1 MSVIELRNLTKRYGD
16 TVAVRDV
23 SLTVEPGEIFGIIG
37 PNGAGKTT
45 TVEMAAGL
53 RRPDGGS
60 VRILGLDPRRDRTEL
75 RRRLGM
81 QLQESALPDKLRVG
95 EAMRLYASFYPAPAD
110 WRELLDLLG
119 LGEKRNTPFAKL
131 SGGQK
136 QRLSIALALVGN
148 PRVAFLDELTT
159 GLDPAARRE
168 TWDLIESVRNRGVT
182 VVLVSHF
189 MEEVDRLCDRI
200 AIIEAGR
207 VLAVD
212 SPAGLIGTAAAD
224 QQRIRFVPDA
234 PLPAD
239 FLADAPGVTVDR
251 SGRTVVITGGGDL
264 LFTVVSALAVAGI
277 RPRELRMDQAT
288 LDDAFLALTGR
299 ALHQD

>member
-1 MSVIELRNLTKRYGD
+1 MSVIELRNLNKRYGD

-23 SLTVEPGEIFGIIG
+23 SLTVEQGEIFGIIG

-60 VRILGLDPRRDRTEL
+60 VRILGLDPRSDGREL

-95 EAMRLYASFYPAPAD
+95 EAMRLYASFYPDPAD

-119 LGEKRNTPFAKL
+119 LGEKQNTAFAKL

-148 PRVAFLDELTT
+148 PKVAFLDELTT

-200 AIIEAGR
+200 AVIEAGR
-207 VLAVD
+207 VLAID
-212 SPAGLIGTAAAD
+212 SPAGLIGTAVAD
-224 QQRIRFVPDA
+224 RQRIRFVPDA

-239 FLADAPGVTVDR
+239 FLAGTPGVTADR

-264 LFTVVSALAVAGI
+264 LFTVVSALAAAGV

-299 ALHQD
+299 ALDND

>member
-1 MSVIELRNLTKRYGD
+1 MSVIELRNLNKRYGD

-23 SLTVEPGEIFGIIG
+23 SLTVEQGEIFGIIG

-53 RRPDGGS
+53 RHPDGGT
-60 VRILGLDPRRDRTEL
+60 VRVLGLDPQRDGRQL
-75 RRRLGM
+75 RHRLGM
-81 QLQESALPDKLRVG
+81 QLQESALPDKIRVG
-95 EAMRLYASFYPAPAD
+95 EAMRLYASFYRDPAD

-119 LGEKRNTPFAKL
+119 LGAKHDTYFARL

-136 QRLSIALALVGN
+136 QRLSIALALIGN
-148 PRVAFLDELTT
+148 PAVAFLDELTT

-168 TWDLIESVRNRGVT
+168 TWDLIESVRERGVT

-200 AIIEAGR
+200 AIIEGGR

-212 SPAGLIGTAAAD
+212 SPAGLIGAAAVD
-224 QQRIRFVPDA
+224 AQRIRFVPES
-234 PLPAD
+234 PLPVD
-239 FLADAPGVTVDR
+239 FLADVPGVTVDAA
-251 SGRTVVITGGGDL
+251 GRAVAVTGGGDL
-264 LFTVVSALAVAGI
+264 LFTVVSALAAAGI

-299 ALHQD
+299 TLE

>member
-1 MSVIELRNLTKRYGD
+1 MSPVIELRNLNKRYGD

-45 TVEMAAGL
+45 TVELAAGL
-53 RRPDGGS
+53 RRPDTGT
-60 VRILGLDPRRDRTEL
+60 VRVLGLDPQRDGRDL
-75 RRRLGM
+75 RRQVGM
-81 QLQESALPDKLRVG
+81 QLQEAALPDKIRVG

-110 WRELLDLLG
+110 WRELLDVLG
-119 LGEKRNTPFAKL
+119 LSAKRDTVFGKL

-136 QRLSIALALVGN
+136 QRLSIALALIGD
-148 PRVAFLDELTT
+148 PKVAFLDELTT

-200 AIIEAGR
+200 AVIEGGR

-212 SPAGLIGTAAAD
+212 SPAGLIGATSVD
-224 QQRIRFVPDA
+224 QRIRFVPET

-239 FLADAPGVTVDR
+239 FLAAEPGVTVDAA
-251 SGRTVVITGGGDL
+251 GRAVVVTGGDDL

-277 RPRELRMDQAT
+277 RPRELRMDQTT

-299 ALHQD
+299 SLDND

>member
-23 SLTVEPGEIFGIIG
+23 SLTVEAGEIFGIIG

-53 RRPDGGS
+53 RRPDGGT
-60 VRILGLDPRRDRTEL
+60 VRVLGLDPRTDGRDL
-75 RRRLGM
+75 RREVGM
-81 QLQESALPDKLRVG
+81 QLQEAALPDKIRVG
-95 EAMRLYASFYPAPAD
+95 EAMRLYASFYPRPAD
-110 WRELLDLLG
+110 WRELLDVLG
-119 LGEKRNTPFAKL
+119 LGEKQNTAFAKL

-136 QRLSIALALVGN
+136 QRLSIALALIGN

-200 AIIEAGR
+200 AIIEGGR

-212 SPAGLIGTAAAD
+212 SPAGLIGAATAE
-224 QQRIRFVPDA
+224 QRIRFVPET
-234 PLPAD
+234 PLPAG
-239 FLADAPGVTVDR
+239 FLSDEPGVTVDA
-251 SGRTVVITGGGDL
+251 SGRAVVVTGAGDL
-264 LFTVVSALAVAGI
+264 LFTVVSALASAGI
-277 RPRELRMDQAT
+277 RPRELRMDQTT
-288 LDDAFLALTGR
+288 LDDAFLTLTGR
-299 ALHQD
+299 ALDEN